1 MRSWLTVQK
10 VKAMKNKKIAISLN
24 NVSKRFGNIP
34 AVNQLNL
41 DIYEGEFLTLL
52 GPSGCGKT
60 TLLRMI
66 AGLESVSDGK
76 VYLNELEVT
85 NLAPQKRN
93 LNIMF
98 QDYAL
103 FPHMNLRDNVAY
115 GLKIAGYSS
124 FERGARATEWLK
136 KFGLLE
142 KAEQRPNA
150 ISGGQRQRV
159 ALARCLITDPSA
171 LLLDEPLSALD
182 ANLRLQLRTELRKI
196 HVEQGKTFICVT
208 HDQEEAMAL
217 SDRIAV
223 LNNGYLEQVG
233 SPEELYDQ
241 PKSEF
246 VATFFGRSNLW
257 PAKILDG
264 KALLDDGTLIDVA
277 EQWADGAKV
286 KLVMRPENF
295 VISDERQFY
304 GKVTDVRIRG
314 ALAEISVVIFNLT
327 AQVEISRNSQTLPS
341 KGDFIGLKLNGPIAI
356 VPVP

>member
-1 MRSWLTVQK
+1 MKSKK
-10 VKAMKNKKIAISLN
+10 VAISLKD
-24 NVSKRFGNIP
+24 VSKKFGYNQ
-34 AVNQLNL
+34 AVNQLSL

-66 AGLESVSDGK
+66 AGLESVSKGNI
-76 VYLNELEVT
+76 YLNEIEVT
-85 NLAPQKRN
+85 KMPPQMRN

-103 FPHMNLRDNVAY
+103 FPHMNLKENVAY

-124 FERGARATEWLK
+124 FEREIRATQWLE

-142 KAEQRPNA
+142 KANQHPNA
-150 ISGGQRQRV
+150 LSGGQRQRV

-223 LNNGYLEQVG
+223 LKNGYLEQVG
-233 SPEELYDQ
+233 TPEELYDH
-241 PKSEF
+241 PNSEF
-246 VATFFGRSNLW
+246 VATFFGRSFLW
-257 PAKILDG
+257 PAKISDG
-264 KALLDDGTLIDVA
+264 KALLDDGTLIDISGI
-277 EQWADGAKV
+277 WGDGAQV
-286 KLVMRPENF
+286 KLVIRPENF
-295 VISDERQFY
+295 VISDKRYFMGE
-304 GKVTDVRIRG
+304 VTDVQIRG
-314 ALAEISVVIFNLT
+314 AVAEINVVIGNHT
-327 AQVEISRNSQTLPS
+327 AQLDLSRRFQTIPN
-341 KGDFIGLKLNGPIAI
+341 KGDYIRLKLNGPIAV
-356 VPVP
+356 VPVS

>member
-1 MRSWLTVQK
+1 
-10 VKAMKNKKIAISLN
+10 MKNKKVAISLK
-24 NVSKRFGNIP
+24 NVSKKFGYNQAI
-34 AVNQLNL
+34 NQLDL

-66 AGLESVSDGK
+66 AGLESVSKGNI
-76 VYLNELEVT
+76 YLNEIEVT
-85 NLAPQKRN
+85 KMPPQMRN

-103 FPHMNLRDNVAY
+103 FPHMNLKENVAY

-124 FERGARATEWLK
+124 FERETRATQWLE

-142 KAEQRPNA
+142 KADQHPNA

-223 LNNGYLEQVG
+223 LKNGYLEQVG
-233 SPEELYDQ
+233 TPEELYDH
-241 PKSEF
+241 PDSEF
-246 VATFFGRSNLW
+246 VATFFGRSFLW
-257 PAKILDG
+257 PAKISDG
-264 KALLDDGTLIDVA
+264 KALLDDGTLIDISGI
-277 EQWADGAKV
+277 WGNGAHV
-286 KLVMRPENF
+286 KLVIRPENF
-295 VISDERQFY
+295 VISNNKYFMGE
-304 GKVTDVRIRG
+304 VIDVRIRG
-314 ALAEISVVIFNLT
+314 AVAEINVVIGNHT
-327 AQVEISRNSQTLPS
+327 AQVDLSRRFQTIPN
-341 KGDFIGLKLNGPIAI
+341 KGDYIRLKLNGPIAV
-356 VPVP
+356 VPVS

>member
-1 MRSWLTVQK
+1 
-10 VKAMKNKKIAISLN
+10 MKNKKVAISLK
-24 NVSKRFGNIP
+24 NVSKQFGHNQ
-34 AVNQLNL
+34 AVNQLSL

-66 AGLESVSDGK
+66 AGLESVSKGNI
-76 VYLNELEVT
+76 YLNEIEVT
-85 NLAPQKRN
+85 KMPPQMRN

-103 FPHMNLRDNVAY
+103 FPHMNLKENVAY

-124 FERGARATEWLK
+124 FEREIRATQWLE

-142 KAEQRPNA
+142 KADQHPNA

-223 LNNGYLEQVG
+223 LKNGYLEQVG
-233 SPEELYDQ
+233 TPEELYDH
-241 PKSEF
+241 PNSEF
-246 VATFFGRSNLW
+246 VATFFGRSVLW
-257 PAKILDG
+257 PAKISDG
-264 KALLDDGTLIDVA
+264 KALLDDGTLIDISGIWG
-277 EQWADGAKV
+277 EGAQV
-286 KLVMRPENF
+286 KLVIRPENF
-295 VISDERQFY
+295 VISDKKYFMGE
-304 GKVTDVRIRG
+304 VIDVRIRG
-314 ALAEISVVIFNLT
+314 AVAEINVVIGNHT
-327 AQVEISRNSQTLPS
+327 AQVDLSRRFQTIPN
-341 KGDFIGLKLNGPIAI
+341 KGDYIRLKLNGPIAV
-356 VPVP
+356 VPVS

>member
-1 MRSWLTVQK
+1 
-10 VKAMKNKKIAISLN
+10 MKNKKVAISLK
-24 NVSKRFGNIP
+24 NVSKKFGYNQ
-34 AVNQLNL
+34 AVNQLSL

-66 AGLESVSDGK
+66 AGLESVSKGNI
-76 VYLNELEVT
+76 YLNEIEVT
-85 NLAPQKRN
+85 KMPPQMRN

-103 FPHMNLRDNVAY
+103 FPHMNLKENVAY

-124 FERGARATEWLK
+124 FERENLATQWLE

-142 KAEQRPNA
+142 KADQHPNA

-223 LNNGYLEQVG
+223 LKNGYLEQVG
-233 SPEELYDQ
+233 TPEELYDH
-241 PKSEF
+241 PDSEF
-246 VATFFGRSNLW
+246 VATFFGRSFLW
-257 PAKILDG
+257 PAKISGG
-264 KALLDDGTLIDVA
+264 KALLDDGTLIDISGI
-277 EQWADGAKV
+277 WDDGAQV
-286 KLVMRPENF
+286 KLVIRPENF
-295 VISDERQFY
+295 VISDKKYFMAE
-304 GKVTDVRIRG
+304 VIDVRIRG
-314 ALAEISVVIFNLT
+314 AVAEINVVIGNHT
-327 AQVEISRNSQTLPS
+327 AQVDLSRRFQTIPN
-341 KGDFIGLKLNGPIAI
+341 KGDYIRLKLNGPIAV
-356 VPVP
+356 VPVS

>member
-1 MRSWLTVQK
+1 
-10 VKAMKNKKIAISLN
+10 MKNKKVAISLK
-24 NVSKRFGNIP
+24 NVSKKFGYNQ
-34 AVNQLNL
+34 AVNQLSL

-66 AGLESVSDGK
+66 AGLESVSKGNI
-76 VYLNELEVT
+76 YLNEIEVT
-85 NLAPQKRN
+85 KMPPQMRN

-103 FPHMNLRDNVAY
+103 FPHMNLKDNVAY

-124 FERGARATEWLK
+124 FEREIRATQWLE

-142 KAEQRPNA
+142 KADQHPNA
-150 ISGGQRQRV
+150 LSGGQRQRV

-223 LNNGYLEQVG
+223 LKNGYLEQVG
-233 SPEELYDQ
+233 TPEELYDH
-241 PKSEF
+241 PNSEF
-246 VATFFGRSNLW
+246 VATFFGRSFLW
-257 PAKILDG
+257 PAKISDG
-264 KALLDDGTLIDVA
+264 KALLDDGTLIDISGI
-277 EQWADGAKV
+277 WGDGAEV
-286 KLVMRPENF
+286 KLVIRPENF
-295 VISDERQFY
+295 VISNNKYFIGE
-304 GKVTDVRIRG
+304 VIDVRIRG
-314 ALAEISVVIFNLT
+314 AVAEINVVIGNHT
-327 AQVEISRNSQTLPS
+327 AQVDLSRRFQTIPN
-341 KGDFIGLKLNGPIAI
+341 KGDYIRLKLNGPIAV
-356 VPVP
+356 VPVS